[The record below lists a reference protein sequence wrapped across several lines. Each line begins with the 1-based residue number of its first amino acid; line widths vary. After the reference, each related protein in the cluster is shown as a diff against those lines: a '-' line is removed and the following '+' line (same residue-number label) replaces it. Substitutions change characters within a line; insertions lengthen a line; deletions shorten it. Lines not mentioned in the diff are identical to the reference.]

1 MIDIKNT
8 GIQFN
13 PDDPH
18 FKEAISSV
26 PRLLSLIDR
35 NPVSKSFGS
44 FDRSYWLE
52 KSIDFPSAN
61 LQFGVLALSLLY
73 KIVTDN
79 WAWAGHGLFYNS
91 VIFWALLVAIIPQC
105 VWY

>member
-1 MIDIKNT
+1 MIDLKSIDV
-8 GIQFN
+8 QFN
-13 PDDPH
+13 ADDPH

-26 PRLLSLIDR
+26 PRLVSLIDR

-44 FDRSYWLE
+44 FDRSYWLD

-73 KIVTDN
+73 KIN
-79 WAWAGHGLFYNS
+79 YNKRRNRKKNKT
-91 VIFWALLVAIIPQC
+91 LN
-105 VWY
+105 